1 MPKYFLKIPG
11 DWMNAET
18 VRVLINQDKSGRYVL
33 EYLQILLYLIPNKGA
48 FNYNTNAIAELS
60 EQSGVD
66 KISVKTIINTLIKEV
81 PWKIYDKNNCLHFY
95 EANEQSLAECDSAS
109 RVRKHRT
116 HKKTLQC
123 NNANSRCNK
132 INTLQDL
139 KRYNVTSNIYNIK
152 DNNSISLYYKT
163 EEKKRGYMKEKGILE
178 KETELALFFV
188 EQIRVNM
195 PKFKEPN
202 ILAWSKQIDKIHRI
216 DGYDYEEIRS
226 MILFAQKH
234 YFWWRNILS
243 PDKLRKQWDRLEAE
257 QIKTPAK
264 AHHLLNKID
273 EKEEKEIKKQ
283 FIEG

>member
-1 MPKYFLKIPG
+1 
-11 DWMNAET
+11 MNAET
-18 VRVLINQDKSGRYVL
+18 VRALINQDKSGRYVL
-33 EYLQILLYLIPNKGA
+33 EYLKILLYLIPNKGV
-48 FNYNTNAIAELS
+48 FHYNTNAIAELS
-60 EQSGVD
+60 EQSGID

-95 EANEQSLAECDSAS
+95 EGNEQSLTECDSAS
-109 RVRKHRT
+109 RMRRLRT
-116 HKKTLQC
+116 NKKTSQC
-123 NNANSRCNK
+123 DGANFRFSK
-132 INTLQDL
+132 INALRDR
-139 KRYNVTSNIYNIK
+139 KRHNVTSNIYNIK
-152 DNNSISLYYKT
+152 DSISISLYYKT

-188 EQIRVNM
+188 AKIRVNM

-202 ILAWSKQIDKIHRI
+202 ILAWAKQIDKIHRI

-257 QIKTPAK
+257 QVKSPAL

-273 EKEEKEIKKQ
+273 EKEEKETIKKQ